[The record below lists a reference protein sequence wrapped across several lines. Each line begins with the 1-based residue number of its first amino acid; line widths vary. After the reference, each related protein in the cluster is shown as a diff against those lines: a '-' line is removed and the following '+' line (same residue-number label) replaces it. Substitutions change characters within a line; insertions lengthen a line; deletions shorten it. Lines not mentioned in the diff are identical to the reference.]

1 MKNLNFYVSWDL
13 VRMECC
19 AVIVR
24 IISLKAQLLR
34 IILVKSV
41 HRWLSPWGHCSFSLT
56 PSSVHLKQIARMH
69 HPSHPPVTSVVFW
82 PFWAVSWLWAGLAL
96 RVRARRRLMPW
107 LCRGLREFAG
117 IPSQSCPLSSP
128 QSGGRVR
135 TRISLKINLFIWLRQ
150 LLVAVRGIWFPDQGS
165 NPGPCIEYRV
175 LATGPPGESQLTSSW
190 CM

>member
-82 PFWAVSWLWAGLAL
+82 PFWAVSWLWAGGAAVPNSHWSALQWAPTPPLVYKRSPNWVWEKMDWVASLPSSWSASFPIKIIVPCSSTFSPNLLACCAVSRMSL
-96 RVRARRRLMPW
+96 GSVT
-107 LCRGLREFAG
+107 
-117 IPSQSCPLSSP
+117 CPA
-128 QSGGRVR
+128 
-135 TRISLKINLFIWLRQ
+135 
-150 LLVAVRGIWFPDQGS
+150 LLVCAM
-165 NPGPCIEYRV
+165 
-175 LATGPPGESQLTSSW
+175 TSPTLFSW
-190 CM
+190 L